1 MVKNKWGLEVKPH
14 TICAIDASTNSLAF
28 SLFAGEVLGV
38 VGKINF
44 EGSNTYEKV
53 MDAGKK
59 VKAFFD
65 YYGGFEAIIIEHTV
79 FMNSPKT
86 AADLAL
92 VQGAILGA
100 AGQSGTKVIGTVSPI
115 TWQNYIGNK
124 KISKDEQLFIRSQN
138 PGKSVSWYKTYE
150 RNLRKERTIRFINTI
165 YDRSI
170 TDNDVADACGIGHWA
185 IKNWGKAIGVDKY
198 YHGCKTKYK

>member
-1 MVKNKWGLEVKPH
+1 MSKTKPEKFV
-14 TICAIDASTNSLAF
+14 AIDASTTSLAF
-28 SLFAGEVLGV
+28 ALFTTDSSKFGNNLGV
-38 VGKINF
+38 VGKIKF
-44 EGSNTYEKV
+44 EGNDIYEKV

-59 VKAFFD
+59 VKAFLD

-100 AGQSGTKVIGTVSPI
+100 AGQAGTKIIGKVAPI

-124 KISKDEQLFIRSQN
+124 KLTKDELLLIKKQN
-138 PGKSVSWYKTYE
+138 PGKSEAWYKGYA
-150 RNLRKERTIRFINTI
+150 RGIRKQKTIKFINI
-165 YDRSI
+165 NYDKNLD
-170 TDNDVADACGIGHWA
+170 DNDIADACGIGHWA
-185 IKNWGKAIGVDKY
+185 LNNWDKAVG
-198 YHGCKTKYK
+198 

>member
-1 MVKNKWGLEVKPH
+1 MVESNPKTFV
-14 TICAIDASTNSLAF
+14 AIDASTNSLAF
-28 SLFAGEVLGV
+28 ALFVDNDLNSI
-38 VGKINF
+38 GKIHFDGDNI
-44 EGSNTYEKV
+44 YEKV

-65 YYGGFEAIIIEHTV
+65 IYGGFEAIVIEHTV

-92 VQGAILGA
+92 VQGAILGS
-100 AGQSGTKVIGTVSPI
+100 AGQSGTKVIGKVSPI

-124 KISKDEQLFIRSQN
+124 KISKEEQLLIRAQN
-138 PGKSVSWYKTYE
+138 PGKSVSWYKAYE
-150 RNLRKERTIRFINTI
+150 RMLRKERTINFINI
-165 YDRSI
+165 NYDRTI

-185 IKNWGKAIGVDKY
+185 VKNWNKAIGIDK
-198 YHGCKTKYK
+198 G

>member
-1 MVKNKWGLEVKPH
+1 MNKTKWGVPIMPN

-28 SLFAGEVLGV
+28 ALFDTTQGALGT

-44 EGSNTYEKV
+44 EGDDIYQKV
-53 MDAGKK
+53 IDAGQK

-65 YYGGFEAIIIEHTV
+65 YYNGFKAIIIEHTV

-100 AGQSGTKVIGTVSPI
+100 AGQSGTEIIGKVSPI
-115 TWQNYIGNK
+115 TWQNFIGNK
-124 KISKDEQLFIRSQN
+124 KISKEEQLAIRSAN
-138 PGKSVSWYKTYE
+138 PGKSVSWYKAYE
-150 RNLRKERTIRFINTI
+150 RNLRKERTIKFINTI
-165 YDRSI
+165 YDRNI
-170 TDNDVADACGIGHWA
+170 VDNDVADACGIGHWTLS
-185 IKNWGKAIGVDKY
+185 NWDKAIS
-198 YHGCKTKYK
+198 

>member
-14 TICAIDASTNSLAF
+14 RICAIDASTNSLAF
-28 SLFAGEVLGV
+28 SLFAGEDLES

-44 EGSNTYEKV
+44 EGNNTYEKV

-59 VKAFFD
+59 VKGFFD
-65 YYGGFEAIIIEHTV
+65 IYGGFEAIIIEHTV

-100 AGQSGTKVIGTVSPI
+100 AGQTGTKVIGTVSPI

-124 KISKDEQLFIRSQN
+124 KISKDEQLFIRAQH

-150 RNLRKERTIRFINTI
+150 RNLRKERTIKFINTI
-165 YDRSI
+165 YDRTI

-185 IKNWGKAIGVDKY
+185 IKNWGKAIGLDK
-198 YHGCKTKYK
+198 

>member
-14 TICAIDASTNSLAF
+14 KICAIDASTNSLAF
-28 SLFAGEVLGV
+28 SLFAGEDLES
-38 VGKINF
+38 VGKVNF
-44 EGSNTYEKV
+44 EGNNTYEKV

-59 VKAFFD
+59 VKGFFD
-65 YYGGFEAIIIEHTV
+65 IYGGFEAIIIEHTV

-100 AGQSGTKVIGTVSPI
+100 AGQTGTKVIGTVSPI

-124 KISKDEQLFIRSQN
+124 KISKDEQLFIRAQN

-150 RNLRKERTIRFINTI
+150 RNLRKERTIKFINTI
-165 YDRSI
+165 YDRTI

-185 IKNWGKAIGVDKY
+185 IKNWSKAIGLDK
-198 YHGCKTKYK
+198 

>member
-1 MVKNKWGLEVKPH
+1 VKLAEAIGTKLPK

-28 SLFAGEVLGV
+28 AIFDTQEKTLKS

-44 EGSNTYEKV
+44 KGKDTYEKV
-53 MDAGKK
+53 MDAGQK
-59 VKAFFD
+59 VKAFLD
-65 YYGGFEAIIIEHTV
+65 IYEGFEAIVIEHTV

-100 AGQSGTKVIGTVSPI
+100 AGQSGTKVIGKVAPI
-115 TWQNYIGNK
+115 TWQNFIGNK
-124 KISKDEQLFIRSQN
+124 KISKDEKLFIKSQN
-138 PGKSVSWYKTYE
+138 PGKSESWLKSYE
-150 RNLRKERTIRFINTI
+150 RELRKQRTIGFINMQ
-165 YDRSI
+165 YDRTI

-185 IKNWGKAIGVDKY
+185 IKNWNKAVG
-198 YHGCKTKYK
+198 GAE

>member
-1 MVKNKWGLEVKPH
+1 MVKNKWGLEIKPH
-14 TICAIDASTNSLAF
+14 KICAIDASTNSLAF
-28 SLFAGEVLGV
+28 SLFSGEDLES
-38 VGKINF
+38 VGKITF
-44 EGSNTYEKV
+44 EGNNTYEKV

-59 VKAFFD
+59 VKGFFD
-65 YYGGFEAIIIEHTV
+65 IYGGFEAIIIEHTV

-100 AGQSGTKVIGTVSPI
+100 AGQTGTKVIGTVSPI

-124 KISKDEQLFIRSQN
+124 KISKDEQLFIRSQH

-150 RNLRKERTIRFINTI
+150 RNLRKERTIKFINTI
-165 YDRSI
+165 YDRTI

-185 IKNWGKAIGVDKY
+185 IKNWGKAIGVDK
-198 YHGCKTKYK
+198 

>member
-1 MVKNKWGLEVKPH
+1 MVKNKWGIEAMPYK
-14 TICAIDASTNSLAF
+14 ICAIDASTNSLAF
-28 SLFAGEVLGV
+28 SMFAGENLYS

-44 EGSNTYEKV
+44 EGNNTYEKV

-59 VKAFFD
+59 AKGFFD
-65 YYGGFEAIIIEHTV
+65 YYGGFTAIIIEHTV
-79 FMNSPKT
+79 FINSPKT

-100 AGQSGTKVIGTVSPI
+100 AGQSGTKIIGTVSPI

-124 KISKDEQLFIRSQN
+124 KISKDEQLFIRSQH

-150 RNLRKERTIRFINTI
+150 RNLRKERTIKFINTI
-165 YDRSI
+165 YDKTI
-170 TDNDVADACGIGHWA
+170 DDNDVADACGIGHWA
-185 IKNWGKAIGVDKY
+185 VRNWGKAIGLDK
-198 YHGCKTKYK
+198 

>member
-1 MVKNKWGLEVKPH
+1 MKLAEAIWTQVPQS
-14 TICAIDASTNSLAF
+14 ICAIDASTNSIAF
-28 SLFAGEVLGV
+28 AIFNTEEKTLDA

-44 EGSNTYEKV
+44 VGKDTYEKV

-59 VKAFFD
+59 VKAFLD
-65 YYGGFEAIIIEHTV
+65 IYGSFEAIVIEHTV

-100 AGQSGTKVIGTVSPI
+100 AGQAGTKIIGKVAPI
-115 TWQNYIGNK
+115 TWQNFIGNK

-138 PGKSVSWYKTYE
+138 PGKSESWYKTYE
-150 RNLRKERTIRFINTI
+150 RNLRKERTIKFINI
-165 YDRSI
+165 QYDRTI
-170 TDNDVADACGIGHWA
+170 DDNDIADACGIGHWA
-185 IKNWGKAIGVDKY
+185 ITNWNKAVG
-198 YHGCKTKYK
+198 GTE

>member
-1 MVKNKWGLEVKPH
+1 MVKNKWGLEIKPH
-14 TICAIDASTNSLAF
+14 RICAIDASTNSLAF
-28 SLFAGEVLGV
+28 ALFAGDEIES
-38 VGKINF
+38 VGKITF
-44 EGSNTYEKV
+44 EGNDVYEKV

-65 YYGGFEAIIIEHTV
+65 IYGGFEAIIIEHTV

-92 VQGAILGA
+92 VQGAILGSA
-100 AGQSGTKVIGTVSPI
+100 AQAGTKVIGKVSPI

-124 KISKDEQLFIRSQN
+124 KISKDEQLYIRSQH
-138 PGKSVSWYKTYE
+138 PGKSASWYKSYE
-150 RNLRKERTIRFINTI
+150 RNLRKERTIKFINTI

-185 IKNWGKAIGVDKY
+185 LKNWGKAIGVDN
-198 YHGCKTKYK
+198 

>member
-1 MVKNKWGLEVKPH
+1 MNKTKWGVPVMPN

-28 SLFAGEVLGV
+28 ALFDTKNKTLFS

-44 EGSNTYEKV
+44 EGKDTYEKV

-65 YYGGFEAIIIEHTV
+65 IYNGFEAIIIEHTV

-92 VQGAILGA
+92 VQGAILGS
-100 AGQSGTKVIGTVSPI
+100 AGQSGTKIIGKVSPI

-124 KISKDEQLFIRSQN
+124 KISKEEQLIIRSAN
-138 PGKSVSWYKTYE
+138 PGKSVSWYKSYE
-150 RNLRKERTIRFINTI
+150 RNLRKERTIKFINTV
-165 YDRSI
+165 YDRTIS
-170 TDNDVADACGIGHWA
+170 DNDVADACGIGHWSLS
-185 IKNWGKAIGVDKY
+185 NWTKAIGVDK
-198 YHGCKTKYK
+198 

>member
-1 MVKNKWGLEVKPH
+1 MSKTKWGAEAQPK

-28 SLFAGEVLGV
+28 ALFVGNELESI
-38 VGKINF
+38 GKIYF
-44 EGSNTYEKV
+44 EGNNIYEKV

-65 YYGGFEAIIIEHTV
+65 IYGGFEAIVIEHTV

-92 VQGAILGA
+92 VQGAILGS
-100 AGQSGTKVIGTVSPI
+100 AGQSGTKIIGRVSPI
-115 TWQNYIGNK
+115 TWQIFMGNG
-124 KISKDEQLFIRSQN
+124 KISKEEQLLIRSQN
-138 PGKSVSWYKTYE
+138 PGKSDSYYKAHE
-150 RNLRKERTIRFINTI
+150 RMLRKERTIKFINI
-165 YDRSI
+165 NYDRTI

-185 IKNWGKAIGVDKY
+185 VKNWDKAIGENR
-198 YHGCKTKYK
+198 

>member
-1 MVKNKWGLEVKPH
+1 MAKNKWGLELPPK

-28 SLFAGEVLGV
+28 ALFNGEDLGA
-38 VGKINF
+38 VGKIYF
-44 EGSNTYEKV
+44 EGNDIYQKV
-53 MDAGKK
+53 MDAGQK

-65 YYGGFEAIIIEHTV
+65 YYGGFEAIVIEHTV

-92 VQGAILGA
+92 VQGAILGS
-100 AGQSGTKVIGTVSPI
+100 AGQSGTKVIGKVSPI

-138 PGKSVSWYKTYE
+138 PGKSVSWYKAYE
-150 RNLRKERTIRFINTI
+150 RMLRKERTIKFINTI
-165 YDRSI
+165 YDRTI

-185 IKNWGKAIGVDKY
+185 IKNWGKAIGVDK
-198 YHGCKTKYK
+198 

>member
-1 MVKNKWGLEVKPH
+1 VKLAEAIGVKIPN

-28 SLFAGEVLGV
+28 ALFSTESNTKFPMTLGSI
-38 VGKINF
+38 GKINF
-44 EGSNTYEKV
+44 EGNNTYEKV
-53 MDAGKK
+53 MDAGQK

-65 YYGGFEAIIIEHTV
+65 YYGGFEAIVIEHTV

-100 AGQSGTKVIGTVSPI
+100 AGQSGTKVIGKVSPI
-115 TWQNYIGNK
+115 TWQNFIGNK
-124 KISKDEQLFIRSQN
+124 KISKDEKFYIKAQN
-138 PGKSVSWYKTYE
+138 PGKSESWLKTYE
-150 RNLRKERTIRFINTI
+150 RNLRKERTIKFINVQ
-165 YDRSI
+165 YDRTI

-185 IKNWGKAIGVDKY
+185 IKNWGKAIG
-198 YHGCKTKYK
+198 TE